1 MKAYLQNVI
10 SGLETKH
17 AERIGKAKDLISLAE
32 QKLQFSQIEIE
43 QLAEKERKE
52 LLNRPKYKIIEELVD
67 FEEIV
72 LLALSRKLAESDR

>member
-1 MKAYLQNVI
+1 MKSYLQNVI

-52 LLNRPKYKIIEELVD
+52 LLNHPKYKIMEEFVD

-72 LLALSRKLAESDR
+72 LLALSRKLAELDH